1 MALCLPASYAENYPL
16 GCCVECIH
24 VLRDRCAHT
33 APTWAFIRRDCRIQ
47 CFVVEAEHRQVIRP
61 TLFLVNDMP
70 QDRRPAKSI
79 RVLLAEDQGMMRGAL
94 ALLLGMEPDIE
105 VVAQVGRGDEIVD
118 AALLARPEVALLDI
132 ELPGRSGLDAAAD
145 LRDEVPDCRVLILTT
160 FGRPGYLR
168 RAMEAGAAGFLV
180 KDGPV
185 EDLAEA
191 IRQVLR
197 GETVIDPALAAA
209 ALSAGPNPLTAR
221 ERDALGASV
230 DGATIA
236 DIAAAL
242 HLSESTVRNYLSSA
256 IGKTGTRNRMEAV
269 RAARQQGWL

>member
-1 MALCLPASYAENYPL
+1 
-16 GCCVECIH
+16 
-24 VLRDRCAHT
+24 
-33 APTWAFIRRDCRIQ
+33 
-47 CFVVEAEHRQVIRP
+47 
-61 TLFLVNDMP
+61 MP
-70 QDRRPAKSI
+70 QDHRPATSI

-118 AALLARPEVALLDI
+118 RALVARPDVALLDI
-132 ELPGRSGLDAAAD
+132 ELPGRSGLDAAAE

-185 EDLAEA
+185 EELAEA
-191 IRQVLR
+191 IRKVLR

-209 ALSAGPNPLTAR
+209 ALGAGPNPLTAR
-221 ERDALGASV
+221 EREALAAAV

-236 DIAAAL
+236 DIAGRL

-256 IGKTGTRNRMEAV
+256 IGKTGTRNRMEAA
-269 RAARQQGWL
+269 RAARRQGWL

>member
-1 MALCLPASYAENYPL
+1 
-16 GCCVECIH
+16 
-24 VLRDRCAHT
+24 
-33 APTWAFIRRDCRIQ
+33 
-47 CFVVEAEHRQVIRP
+47 
-61 TLFLVNDMP
+61 MP
-70 QDRRPAKSI
+70 QDHRPAKSV

-118 AALLARPEVALLDI
+118 AALKSRPEVALLDI
-132 ELPGRSGLDAAAD
+132 EMPGRSGLDAAAD

-185 EDLAEA
+185 EDLANA

-221 ERDALGASV
+221 ERDALAASV

-236 DIAAAL
+236 EIATIL

-269 RAARQQGWL
+269 RAARRQGWL

>member
-1 MALCLPASYAENYPL
+1 M
-16 GCCVECIH
+16 
-24 VLRDRCAHT
+24 
-33 APTWAFIRRDCRIQ
+33 
-47 CFVVEAEHRQVIRP
+47 
-61 TLFLVNDMP
+61 
-70 QDRRPAKSI
+70 I

-105 VVAQVGRGDEIVD
+105 VVAQVARGDEIVD
-118 AALLARPEVALLDI
+118 AALLARPDVALLDI

-145 LRDEVPDCRVLILTT
+145 LRDQVPECRVLILTT

-185 EDLAEA
+185 EELAEA
-191 IRQVLR
+191 VRKALR

-209 ALSAGPNPLTAR
+209 ALSAGPNPLTGR
-221 ERDALGASV
+221 ERDALAASV

-236 DIAAAL
+236 DIATTL

-269 RAARQQGWL
+269 RAARRQGWL

>member
-1 MALCLPASYAENYPL
+1 MAGNLHGAPQQAS
-16 GCCVECIH
+16 G
-24 VLRDRCAHT
+24 T
-33 APTWAFIRRDCRIQ
+33 
-47 CFVVEAEHRQVIRP
+47 
-61 TLFLVNDMP
+61 TLFLVNEMP
-70 QDRRPAKSI
+70 QDHRPSKSV

-105 VVAQVGRGDEIVD
+105 VVAQVGRGDEIVPT
-118 AALLARPEVALLDI
+118 ALTARPDVALLDI

-191 IRQVLR
+191 IRKALR

-236 DIAAAL
+236 DIAATL

-269 RAARQQGWL
+269 RAARRQGWL